1 MGFEGTLAA
10 VSHAMSKSVNVLM
23 VRVCQVER
31 EYVVGVWSERRQ
43 GLVVCSEEARD
54 SFGRYRHWSDLSG

>member
-10 VSHAMSKSVNVLM
+10 VSHAMSSSVNVSM

-31 EYVVGVWSERRQ
+31 EYAVEV
-43 GLVVCSEEARD
+43 
-54 SFGRYRHWSDLSG
+54 